1 MSSPFICSLSKASL
15 YSLRF
20 IPSRSRTI
28 SPLSRVFRNNK
39 LSTKFVFNLG
49 SGAGDTLCTVSDDF
63 GVENSTPPSGGPSG
77 RNLLLAFATG
87 GLGVHDV
94 TLVIPISSEGDSF
107 LSSVMAGIEVEDSVI
122 PFGIPT
128 ELISLRDLLLG
139 FTFGSVDEECA
150 VISSPVAVG
159 LSATYS
165 LDSFDVLDDFGKLT
179 CM

>member
-15 YSLRF
+15 YSPRF
-20 IPSRSRTI
+20 IPSRSRII
-28 SPLSRVFRNNK
+28 SLLLRVFRNNK
-39 LSTKFVFNLG
+39 FSSKFVFNLG
-49 SGAGDTLCTVSDDF
+49 SGVGDTLCTVSDDL
-63 GVENSTPPSGGPSG
+63 GVETSTPPSGGPSE
-77 RNLLLAFATG
+77 RHLLLAFATG

-94 TLVIPISSEGDSF
+94 TLVTPISSEGDSF
-107 LSSVMAGIEVEDSVI
+107 LFSSMAGIEVDDSVI
-122 PFGIPT
+122 SFGIPT

-150 VISSPVAVG
+150 VISPVAVG
-159 LSATYS
+159 LSAAYS